1 MADSNA
7 RRQRWLTQPFEA
19 GMTGFIVVFGAILA
33 ELIGGVV
40 TNRMST
46 SVVVPVLAIPAA
58 IALGF
63 AVAQWWQVR
72 SSGAEPASWWHL
84 SGIAAGLIT
93 WVAWPTEPGVLAGAG
108 NAVAACNAMGSTQA
122 PNCLQRAAQALDN
135 HNIAW
140 WATAA
145 LIVAMALLVRRS
157 RIAAW
162 AAIPVA
168 FAGCQLATHFMEQLL
183 LLYNVGG

>member
-1 MADSNA
+1 MADSDP
-7 RRQRWLTQPFEA
+7 RRQRWLAQPFEA

-33 ELIGGVV
+33 ELIGGAV

-46 SVVVPVLAIPAA
+46 SVVVPVLAVPAA

-63 AVAQWWQVR
+63 AFAQWWQVR

-84 SGIAAGLIT
+84 AGIAAGLIA
-93 WVAWPTEPGVLAGAG
+93 WVLWPTKPGVLEGTGSAF
-108 NAVAACNAMGSTQA
+108 AACNAMGSIQV
-122 PNCLQRAAQALDN
+122 PGCLQRAAQALDS
-135 HNIAW
+135 HNVAW
-140 WATAA
+140 WGTAA

-168 FAGCQLATHFMEQLL
+168 FAGCELATHFMEQLL
-183 LLYNVGG
+183 LFYNAGG

>member
-46 SVVVPVLAIPAA
+46 SVVVPVLAVPAA

-84 SGIAAGLIT
+84 AGIAAGLIA
-93 WVAWPTEPGVLAGAG
+93 WVLWPTKPGVLEGTGSAF
-108 NAVAACNAMGSTQA
+108 AACNAMGSIQV
-122 PNCLQRAAQALDN
+122 PGCLQRAAQALDR
-135 HNIAW
+135 
-140 WATAA
+140 

-168 FAGCQLATHFMEQLL
+168 FAGCELATHFMEQLL
-183 LLYNVGG
+183 LFYNAGG